1 MALTESIKRWVFQN
15 IQKEINDIQYMA
27 RVVNA
32 LVLVVIAILIYLIV
46 SSKN

>member
-32 LVLVVIAILIYLIV
+32 LVLVVMAILIYLIV